1 MQTTENRYAMTAAPD
16 SHRAENNGSALP
28 SALRESVTRA
38 VRRYLQDMDGEA
50 SDLYALVLGEVE
62 NPLLREVMQWAGGN
76 QSRAAVALGINRA
89 TLRKKLAEHAI

>member
-1 MQTTENRYAMTAAPD
+1 MTAAPD
-16 SHRAENNGSALP
+16 SHRAETNGSALP
-28 SALRESVTRA
+28 SALRDSVARA

-50 SDLYALVLGEVE
+50 SGLYDLVLGEVE

-89 TLRKKLAEHAI
+89 TLRKKLAEHDI